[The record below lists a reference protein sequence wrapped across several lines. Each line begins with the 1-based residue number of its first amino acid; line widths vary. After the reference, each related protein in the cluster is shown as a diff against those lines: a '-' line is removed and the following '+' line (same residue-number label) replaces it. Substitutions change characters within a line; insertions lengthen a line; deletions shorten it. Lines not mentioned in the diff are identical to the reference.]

1 MSNKLTKEQLL
12 TALMIKLDQ
21 IEYKVEKLLN
31 MLDISIA
38 SGEGLDSLILQRES
52 IQDSEEFDEA
62 YK

>member
-1 MSNKLTKEQLL
+1 MNNKLSKEQLL
-12 TALMIKLDQ
+12 TTLMIKLDQ

-31 MLDISIA
+31 ILDIPIA
-38 SGEGLDSLILQRES
+38 SGEGLDRLIAQRKS